1 MRDEIYLLFY
11 PENARAGARM
21 RDMVFNSRIFL
32 RAYKARLR
40 GLYAIIF
47 YPAMRG
53 ISLLCIL
60 TALFSLI
67 WHERHCIDN
76 HTNRHAKSRYN
87 GNKSLKNI
95 SLYHRGKSC
104 GERRREPPGAAPLR
118 ARTARAHPRL
128 YIKIFC
134 HPSAFVAFGF
144 CKFPQLLKSFAA
156 FDIIQLLRAFGK
168 KRKNI

>member
-1 MRDEIYLLFY
+1 MRDEIYLL
-11 PENARAGARM
+11 
-21 RDMVFNSRIFL
+21 
-32 RAYKARLR
+32 
-40 GLYAIIF
+40 F

-60 TALFSLI
+60 TALFALI
-67 WHERHCIDN
+67 WHESHCIDN

-87 GNKSLKNI
+87 GNKSLK
-95 SLYHRGKSC
+95 SLLPYHRGKSC

-118 ARTARAHPRL
+118 ARAACTHPHPRL
-128 YIKIFC
+128 YIKIFW
-134 HPSAFVAFGF
+134 HPSAFGFWLLRIRAAFD
-144 CKFPQLLKSFAA
+144 SFAA